1 MESSVTSCIFCDIIE
16 GRLSRSTVYEDD
28 VVIAIMD
35 TQPVNQGHVL
45 VMPKKHAAFM
55 ADMDEQ
61 TGAHLFRVTMRVA
74 QALYTSGLRCEG
86 INLFLADGEAA
97 FQEILHV
104 HMHVFPRFKGD
115 SYKIEADWSHQP
127 SREELDAL
135 AERICAAYPRS
146 GVGTEPLQP
155 EA

>member
-1 MESSVTSCIFCDIIE
+1 MESTQTSCIFCDVIE
-16 GRLSRSTVYEDD
+16 GKLPKSMVYEDD

-45 VMPKKHAAFM
+45 VMPKRHAAFM
-55 ADMDEQ
+55 ADMDER
-61 TGAHLFRVTMRVA
+61 TGEHLFRVTMRVA

-97 FQEILHV
+97 FQEILHA

-135 AERICAAYPRS
+135 AERIRAAYPPS
-146 GVGTEPLQP
+146 GVETEPLS
-155 EA
+155 